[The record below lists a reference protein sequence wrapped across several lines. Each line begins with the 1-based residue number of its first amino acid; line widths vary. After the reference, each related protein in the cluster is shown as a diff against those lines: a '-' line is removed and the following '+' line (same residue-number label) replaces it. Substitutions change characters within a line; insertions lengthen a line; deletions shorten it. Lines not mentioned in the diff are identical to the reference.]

1 MIVSWEKTKKAEIGP
16 YQVSVTLTADIN
28 GKKMVQNYDII
39 IVITEQESYAS
50 SVPGQQE
57 QDDSVTIVLELSID
71 ADIFDEPIKISELDF
86 SDHQAVKETIA
97 KAFGVKNVEKKL

>member
-39 IVITEQESYAS
+39 IVITEQESQ
-50 SVPGQQE
+50 VE
-57 QDDSVTIVLELSID
+57 LHDDTVTIALELS
-71 ADIFDEPIKISELDF
+71 
-86 SDHQAVKETIA
+86 SD
-97 KAFGVKNVEKKL
+97 